1 MVRSF
6 QKGLWPYKLDI
17 KLYTFNGLGLGFK
30 LKRVD
35 LKLEVGP
42 EVGPEVGQE
51 VGPEVEPD
59 VEPQVELKMNNCL
72 WNLDSFIELFELKNA
87 YSKLCKN
94 SI

>member
-35 LKLEVGP
+35 LKL
-42 EVGPEVGQE
+42 E